1 MAIAEHLS
9 HYALAPLPRADG
21 SKAARVDEIAVRK
34 DVADEKRKG
43 NADRRQAAE
52 VSQSVV
58 VQ

>member
-1 MAIAEHLS
+1 MEAK
-9 HYALAPLPRADG
+9 R
-21 SKAARVDEIAVRK
+21 RVVKIAVRK
-34 DVADEKRKG
+34 DAADEMRKG